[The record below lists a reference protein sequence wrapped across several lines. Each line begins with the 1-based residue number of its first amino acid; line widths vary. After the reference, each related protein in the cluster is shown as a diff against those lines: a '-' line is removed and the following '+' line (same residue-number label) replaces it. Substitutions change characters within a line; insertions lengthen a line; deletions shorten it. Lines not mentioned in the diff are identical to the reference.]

1 MRGVRNTERGIEVLD
16 VPDPDGVGPVVH
28 VRAASI
34 CGSDLHMMGMGPSPF
49 TLGHEL
55 AGVLDDG
62 TAVAV
67 DPTRG
72 CGACDQCARGA
83 THLCRTGF
91 ERVLGLGADG
101 GLADAV
107 STTGHG
113 LVRLPDGLDVQDACL
128 VEPLGVAL
136 HGTRLAGLGG
146 GERVAVVGAGAIGLA
161 AVAATRPVAA
171 EVGIVARHDAQV
183 AAGERLGARPA
194 AGEYD
199 VVFEAAGTESA
210 LATAAELCR
219 PNGTIVFLSTQ
230 WEPVAIPGLPALM
243 KELGFQWSYCY
254 NAHDH
259 GHDLDD
265 AAALLA
271 ANPDIAPTLV
281 THRFPLADAPEAFR
295 VAADRAS
302 GAIKVVLEP

>member
-1 MRGVRNTERGIEVLD
+1 
-16 VPDPDGVGPVVH
+16 
-28 VRAASI
+28 
-34 CGSDLHMMGMGPSPF
+34 
-49 TLGHEL
+49 
-55 AGVLDDG
+55 
-62 TAVAV
+62 
-67 DPTRG
+67 
-72 CGACDQCARGA
+72 
-83 THLCRTGF
+83 
-91 ERVLGLGADG
+91 
-101 GLADAV
+101 
-107 STTGHG
+107 
-113 LVRLPDGLDVQDACL
+113 
-128 VEPLGVAL
+128 
-136 HGTRLAGLGG
+136 
-146 GERVAVVGAGAIGLA
+146 
-161 AVAATRPVAA
+161 VAA

-230 WEPVAIPGLPALM
+230 WEPVASPGLPALM